1 MGSASQ
7 IGEQVDMKSRTAK
20 AFGAALIALATTASY
35 ADAPVAAKK
44 WPGPQGL
51 TYTTI
56 TRLPDWSGVWTIT
69 HDSVGKLL
77 VAIRALEPGNPW
89 TPHLTPVYEAKR
101 RAYIEALRS
110 RAVGGGQADNNSW
123 HLLPNGS

>member
-7 IGEQVDMKSRTAK
+7 IGEQIDMKSRTAK
-20 AFGAALIALATTASY
+20 AFGAALIALATTTSY
-35 ADAPVAAKK
+35 ADAPAGAKK
-44 WPGPQGL
+44 WPGPQGS
-51 TYTTI
+51 TYATI

-89 TPHLTPVYEAKR
+89 TPHLPPVSGAKR
-101 RAYIEALRS
+101 RAYIAALHGRS
-110 RAVGGGQADNNSW
+110 EE
-123 HLLPNGS
+123 